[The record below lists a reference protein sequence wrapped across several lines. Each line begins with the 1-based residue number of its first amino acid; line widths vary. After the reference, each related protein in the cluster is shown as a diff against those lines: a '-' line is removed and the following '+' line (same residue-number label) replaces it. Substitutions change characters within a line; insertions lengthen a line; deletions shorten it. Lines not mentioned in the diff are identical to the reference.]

1 MIAEE
6 FYDKINHIIDD
17 ARTPDQ
23 AREWSDKFFKELQEQ
38 TRIKCLEAI
47 RNTRNKACEIII
59 EYASKGHPLTLTSI
73 SRDIMNIP
81 SQNVMPKL

>member
-1 MIAEE
+1 MTAKE
-6 FYDKINHIIDD
+6 FYN
-17 ARTPDQ
+17 
-23 AREWSDKFFKELQEQ
+23 SVKENKTLEEIMIEF

-81 SQNVMPKL
+81 HQNVMPNL